1 MENKG
6 FTNEELIST
15 LQSLKDEGISGF
27 NQSMVKAS
35 VFNKINKTQVKPV
48 LMSFNKYINIFKPVL
63 ASLVVLFLGYG
74 GLKMAS
80 SISPLSPLYV
90 VREKTDKFVLTIL
103 PENKKIEKKFE
114 IANEKLAAIK
124 QSESN
129 PEKLS
134 QISESVK
141 QDLGEIANDIKN
153 IKDPKKIIA
162 LSETLEAQTENLQ
175 KETNLNIAVTTNGT
189 LPSDIK
195 DTIKQTTEDILAV
208 VYGAQDKSN
217 NCSQYVEDRITS
229 LTENPDLT
237 FFNPDKYMEVLGLL
251 KQAKNK
257 LENGDCLG
265 ALADL
270 DIVDSYKL
278 NIVIEPAI
286 ETTE

>member
-1 MENKG
+1 
-6 FTNEELIST
+6 
-15 LQSLKDEGISGF
+15 
-27 NQSMVKAS
+27 
-35 VFNKINKTQVKPV
+35 
-48 LMSFNKYINIFKPVL
+48 
-63 ASLVVLFLGYG
+63 
-74 GLKMAS
+74 
-80 SISPLSPLYV
+80 
-90 VREKTDKFVLTIL
+90 
-103 PENKKIEKKFE
+103 
-114 IANEKLAAIK
+114 
-124 QSESN
+124 
-129 PEKLS
+129 
-134 QISESVK
+134 
-141 QDLGEIANDIKN
+141 
-153 IKDPKKIIA
+153 
-162 LSETLEAQTENLQ
+162 
-175 KETNLNIAVTTNGT
+175 
-189 LPSDIK
+189 IK